1 MFLLLTMTYMA
12 SYMTR
17 VNFGAVISEIVVQT
31 GMAKSMLFSVVT
43 GSAVTYGVG
52 QLISGYV
59 GDRMPPKKLVLSG
72 LLVASAMNVLM
83 IFATGRIQMTV
94 IWCVNG
100 LAQAFMWPPMA
111 KLMADMFSDNDYKK
125 ASTMVNWGA
134 SFGTIAIYLLAPAM
148 ILLSGWRSLFAV
160 TAAAGGVMA
169 VFWQRRCP
177 ETDGKLQADAAA
189 QGSGKA
195 QMETVAQGSGR
206 AQMETA
212 LQESGKLQ
220 AETVPRESGKPQT
233 GKTTR
238 EAEDVLQT
246 EANRRTTD
254 GRAGRTTKM
263 QSAETRHTGLWTVAP
278 LVALIMLGIVLQ
290 GALRDGVTTWMP
302 SYISETYHLSSEI
315 SILTGVALPV
325 FSIVSMHLARKLY
338 EKMPDNPIR
347 CAAYI
352 FGVGA
357 LSALLLTFVSGGSA
371 AGSVLCSALLT
382 GSMYGANLMLVTMV
396 PPFFRRYG
404 TISTVSGLLNSCT
417 YVGSALSTYG
427 FALLSDRAGWGRT
440 VQVWFV
446 IAFLGTVVCICCSRI
461 WRRKM

>member
-43 GSAVTYGVG
+43 GSAVTYGAG

-59 GDRMPPKKLVLSG
+59 GDHMPPKKLVFSG
-72 LLVASAMNVLM
+72 LMVASIMNVLM
-83 IFATGRIQMTV
+83 IFASGRMQMTV

-100 LAQAFMWPPMA
+100 MAQAFMWPPMA
-111 KLMADMFSDNDYKK
+111 KLMADMFSDSDYKR
-125 ASTMVNWGA
+125 ASTMVNWGG

-148 ILLSGWRSLFAV
+148 ILLSGWRSLFVV
-160 TAAAGGVMA
+160 TAAAGVIMA
-169 VFWQRRCP
+169 VFWQRFCP
-177 ETDGKLQADAAA
+177 ETDQKVRKEATQENGKVRLGADARL
-189 QGSGKA
+189 GSVKR
-195 QMETVAQGSGR
+195 V
-206 AQMETA
+206 
-212 LQESGKLQ
+212 
-220 AETVPRESGKPQT
+220 V
-233 GKTTR
+233 
-238 EAEDVLQT
+238 
-246 EANRRTTD
+246 
-254 GRAGRTTKM
+254 
-263 QSAETRHTGLWTVAP
+263 P
-278 LVALIMLGIVLQ
+278 LVALIMFGIVLQ

-302 SYISETYHLSSEI
+302 SYISETYHLGSEI

-357 LSALLLTFVSGGSA
+357 VSALILTFVSGGSA

-396 PPFFRRYG
+396 PPFFRKFG
-404 TISTVSGLLNSCT
+404 AISTVSGLLNSCT

-440 VQVWFV
+440 VQLWFV
-446 IAFLGTVVCICCSRI
+446 IAFLGTVVCALCSRM
-461 WRRKM
+461 WKKKM

>member
-43 GSAVTYGVG
+43 GSAVTYGAG

-59 GDRMPPKKLVLSG
+59 GDHMPPKKLVFSG
-72 LLVASAMNVLM
+72 LMVASIMNVLM
-83 IFATGRIQMTV
+83 IFASGRMQMTV

-100 LAQAFMWPPMA
+100 MAQAFMWPPMA
-111 KLMADMFSDNDYKK
+111 KLMADMFSDSDYKR
-125 ASTMVNWGA
+125 ASTMVNWGG

-148 ILLSGWRSLFAV
+148 ILLSGWRSLFVV
-160 TAAAGGVMA
+160 TAAAGVIMA
-169 VFWQRRCP
+169 VFWQRFCP
-177 ETDGKLQADAAA
+177 ETDQKVRKEATQENGKVRLGADARL
-189 QGSGKA
+189 GSVKR
-195 QMETVAQGSGR
+195 V
-206 AQMETA
+206 
-212 LQESGKLQ
+212 
-220 AETVPRESGKPQT
+220 V
-233 GKTTR
+233 
-238 EAEDVLQT
+238 
-246 EANRRTTD
+246 
-254 GRAGRTTKM
+254 
-263 QSAETRHTGLWTVAP
+263 P
-278 LVALIMLGIVLQ
+278 LVALIMFGIVLQ

-302 SYISETYHLSSEI
+302 SYISETYHLGSEI

-357 LSALLLTFVSGGSA
+357 FSALILTFVSGGSA

-396 PPFFRRYG
+396 PPFFRKYG
-404 TISTVSGLLNSCT
+404 AISTVSGLLNSCT

-440 VQVWFV
+440 VQLWFV
-446 IAFLGTVVCICCSRI
+446 IAFLGTVVCALCSRL

>member
-1 MFLLLTMTYMA
+1 MNKLTEKKDIRAMFLLLTMTYMA

-43 GSAVTYGVG
+43 GSAVTYGLG

-83 IFATGRIQMTV
+83 IFATGRTQMTV

-160 TAAAGGVMA
+160 TAAAGVVMA
-169 VFWQRRCP
+169 FFWQRRCP
-177 ETDGKLQADAAA
+177 ETDGKLQADAAV
-189 QGSGKA
+189 G
-195 QMETVAQGSGR
+195 
-206 AQMETA
+206 
-212 LQESGKLQ
+212 
-220 AETVPRESGKPQT
+220 
-233 GKTTR
+233 
-238 EAEDVLQT
+238 
-246 EANRRTTD
+246 RTTD
-254 GRAGRTTKM
+254 GETGQTTKM
-263 QSAETRHTGLWTVAP
+263 KPVETRHTGLWTAAP

-302 SYISETYHLSSEI
+302 SYISETYHLGSEI

-357 LSALLLTFVSGGSA
+357 LSALILTFVSGGSA

-396 PPFFRRYG
+396 PPFFRKYG

-461 WRRKM
+461 WKRKM

>member
-59 GDRMPPKKLVLSG
+59 GDHMPPKKLVFSG
-72 LLVASAMNVLM
+72 LMVASIMNVLM
-83 IFATGRIQMTV
+83 IFASGRMQMTV

-100 LAQAFMWPPMA
+100 MAQAFMWPPMA
-111 KLMADMFSDNDYKK
+111 KLMADMFSDSDYKR
-125 ASTMVNWGA
+125 ASTMVNWGG

-148 ILLSGWRSLFAV
+148 ILLSGWRSLFVV
-160 TAAAGGVMA
+160 TAAAGVIMA
-169 VFWQRRCP
+169 VFWQRFCP
-177 ETDGKLQADAAA
+177 ETDPKVRKEATQENGKVLLRADARL
-189 QGSGKA
+189 GSVKR
-195 QMETVAQGSGR
+195 V
-206 AQMETA
+206 
-212 LQESGKLQ
+212 
-220 AETVPRESGKPQT
+220 V
-233 GKTTR
+233 
-238 EAEDVLQT
+238 
-246 EANRRTTD
+246 
-254 GRAGRTTKM
+254 
-263 QSAETRHTGLWTVAP
+263 P
-278 LVALIMLGIVLQ
+278 LVALIMFGIVLQ

-302 SYISETYHLSSEI
+302 SYISETYHLGSEI

-357 LSALLLTFVSGGSA
+357 FSALILTFVSGGSA

-396 PPFFRRYG
+396 PPFFRKFG
-404 TISTVSGLLNSCT
+404 AISTVSGLLNSCT

-440 VQVWFV
+440 VQLWFV
-446 IAFLGTVVCICCSRI
+446 IAFLGTVVCALCSRL

>member
-1 MFLLLTMTYMA
+1 MNKLTEKKDIRAMFLLLTMTYMA

-59 GDRMPPKKLVLSG
+59 GDHMPPKKLVFSG
-72 LLVASAMNVLM
+72 LMAASAMNVLM
-83 IFATGRIQMTV
+83 IFASGRMQMTV

-100 LAQAFMWPPMA
+100 MAQAFMWPPMA
-111 KLMADMFSDNDYKK
+111 KLMADMFSDSDYKR
-125 ASTMVNWGA
+125 ASTMVNWGG

-148 ILLSGWRSLFAV
+148 ILLSGWRSLFVV
-160 TAAAGGVMA
+160 TAAAGVIMA
-169 VFWQRRCP
+169 AFWQRFCP
-177 ETDGKLQADAAA
+177 ETEGRGRKETTQENGKVRLGADAQTTEKTAQKTEDVPQEAA
-189 QGSGKA
+189 A
-195 QMETVAQGSGR
+195 DT
-206 AQMETA
+206 
-212 LQESGKLQ
+212 
-220 AETVPRESGKPQT
+220 QT
-233 GKTTR
+233 GR
-238 EAEDVLQT
+238 ERKIWPGSVK
-246 EANRRTTD
+246 R
-254 GRAGRTTKM
+254 
-263 QSAETRHTGLWTVAP
+263 VVP
-278 LVALIMLGIVLQ
+278 LVALIMFGIVLQ

-302 SYISETYHLSSEI
+302 SYISETYHLGSEI

-357 LSALLLTFVSGGSA
+357 FSALILTFVSGGSA

-396 PPFFRRYG
+396 PPFFRKYG
-404 TISTVSGLLNSCT
+404 AISTVSGLLNSCT

-440 VQVWFV
+440 VQLWFV
-446 IAFLGTVVCICCSRI
+446 IAFLGTVVCALCSRL